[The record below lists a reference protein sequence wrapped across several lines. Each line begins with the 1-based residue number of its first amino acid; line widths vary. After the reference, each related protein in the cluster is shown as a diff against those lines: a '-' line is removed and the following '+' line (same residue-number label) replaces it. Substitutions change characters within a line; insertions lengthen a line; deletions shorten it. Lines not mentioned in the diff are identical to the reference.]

1 MREKIIQT
9 AAELFS
15 KESIR
20 PVTMDYI
27 AGYMGISKRTIYE
40 NFRDKNDLLYNCILL
55 SANENK
61 TKILEVIAESE
72 NVIEALFNFGKL
84 KEKAMKKMNP
94 NFFEDLKKYHKT
106 VYDKI
111 RGKGEIRNYEISY
124 TILKRGLNEGVFTKN
139 INPDLANLFIHH
151 TMDFFH
157 DVSSESNGFCQ
168 KDFFQTIFLPYLRG
182 ICTDKGLKIIEKYY
196 HNEN

>member
-61 TKILEVIAESE
+61 TKILR
-72 NVIEALFNFGKL
+72 LL
-84 KEKAMKKMNP
+84 P
-94 NFFEDLKKYHKT
+94 NQ
-106 VYDKI
+106 KI
-111 RGKGEIRNYEISY
+111 SLRRCLI
-124 TILKRGLNEGVFTKN
+124 
-139 INPDLANLFIHH
+139 LAN
-151 TMDFFH
+151 
-157 DVSSESNGFCQ
+157 
-168 KDFFQTIFLPYLRG
+168 
-182 ICTDKGLKIIEKYY
+182 
-196 HNEN
+196 